1 MIFLVL
7 GILPIVAVTVT
18 NPVHSIFYMDI
29 DEYCMVISSSMKFF
43 SLWIMGRIIDVMIFI
58 VSDLIVLYLIMKSF
72 FNIECST
79 RMGDLLGSPHVAPL
93 YFIY

>member
-1 MIFLVL
+1 MLL
-7 GILPIVAVTVT
+7 IVAVTVT
-18 NPVHSIFYMDI
+18 NPVHIIFYMDI

-79 RMGDLLGSPHVAPL
+79 RMGDLLGSPHVAHL

>member
-1 MIFLVL
+1 MLL
-7 GILPIVAVTVT
+7 LVAVTVT
-18 NPVHSIFYMDI
+18 NPVHIIFYMDI

-58 VSDLIVLYLIMKSF
+58 VSDLIVLYLTMKSF

-93 YFIY
+93 YFIYKK